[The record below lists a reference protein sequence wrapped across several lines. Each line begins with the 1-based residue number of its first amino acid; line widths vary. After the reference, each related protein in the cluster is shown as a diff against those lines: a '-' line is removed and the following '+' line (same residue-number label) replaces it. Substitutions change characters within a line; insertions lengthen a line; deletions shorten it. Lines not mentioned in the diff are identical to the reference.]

1 MLEYVCNE
9 CENTKKLTKATLE
22 VIDGKVRTREAQC
35 ECGAYMQEVAKKFG
49 GFPNIKRTEP
59 TLSNKNDKLWT
70 RAKETLN

>member
-9 CENTKKLTKATLE
+9 CGNTKKLTKATLE